1 MIIDTHV
8 HVGGDE
14 AGFCMN
20 EEMVLCSM
28 EKYQIDISIVSN
40 GDSVEYGDGT
50 IRVPEDMQISQEET
64 LARIIRFCRNN
75 PGRIYGGFWCKPNHE
90 VVTENIDKMIADN
103 RDVIVALKV
112 HPTLSNLSFSDEK
125 MHPYLKLA
133 EKYYLPVMVHT
144 ADDEVANPMRVYE
157 MACQYPQLTFIMAHM
172 GLCSDNSL
180 AVELMGKAPNLYA
193 DTTWVPVETTL
204 EVIRRYGSNRVMFGS
219 DNPID
224 GLDTYYCNPKGEPS
238 LYRQYFG
245 QLKEIISAEDYENL
259 MENTARRV
267 FGIE

>member
-1 MIIDTHV
+1 MIIDSHV

-20 EEMVLCSM
+20 EEMVLKSM

-40 GDSVEYGDGT
+40 GDSVEYGDDLKR
-50 IRVPEDMQISQEET
+50 IPEEMQINQEET
-64 LARIIRFCRNN
+64 LARVIRFCREN
-75 PGRIYGGFWCKPNHE
+75 PGKIYGGFWCKPHHE
-90 VVTENIDKMIADN
+90 VVTDAIDKMIAEN

-112 HPTLSNLSFSDEK
+112 HPTLSNLSFADEK

-133 EKYYLPVMVHT
+133 EKYQLPVIVHT

-157 MACQYPQLTFIMAHM
+157 MACLYPQLNFIMAHM
-172 GLCSDNSL
+172 GLCSDNTL
-180 AVELMGKAPNLYA
+180 AVELMEKAPNLYA

-204 EVIRRYGSNRVMFGS
+204 EVIRRYGSERVMFGS

-224 GLDTYYCNPKGEPS
+224 GLDTYFCNPKGEPS

-245 QLKEIISAEDYENL
+245 EKKKKISSEDYENL
-259 MENTARRV
+259 MENTAKEI
-267 FGIE
+267 FGIK